1 MKTNPSIAFYTSTLV
16 AMMGTLLMGLVYYET
31 SHSFYQQ
38 ILREQESRMRV
49 AWDCLRQKGVSCS
62 IRNGK
67 LYAGNFTLSGDSE
80 VVDRITSLV
89 GGTATIFLGDKRVAT
104 NIRLPD
110 GSRAVGTQW
119 MKSEASQTV
128 LQRGENYRG
137 EVTILGEPY
146 FTAYEPIR
154 DAHGNVIGALQV
166 GTKREV
172 YSKSLNQILLR
183 TLSITLASAAL
194 IGFFVYTA
202 FRRLAEE
209 VAILKGRES
218 QWKGIEGSNLAGVSQ
233 KRYEWKAEIK

>member
-1 MKTNPSIAFYTSTLV
+1 MKSNPSIAFYTSTLV

-49 AWDCLRQKGVSCS
+49 AWDCLRQKGMNCS

-67 LYAGNFTLSGDSE
+67 LYTGNFVLSGDSE

-119 MKSEASQTV
+119 IKSEASQTV
-128 LQRGENYRG
+128 LQKGQNYRG
-137 EVTILGEPY
+137 EATILGEPY

-154 DAHGNVIGALQV
+154 DSNGNIIGALQV

-172 YSKSLNQILLR
+172 YSKALNQILFR
-183 TLSITLASAAL
+183 TVVITLASAAL

-209 VAILKGRES
+209 VAILKNQES
-218 QWKGIEGSNLAGVSQ
+218 EWKRSTGPNLAGVSQ
-233 KRYEWKAEIK
+233 QSYELKAETK